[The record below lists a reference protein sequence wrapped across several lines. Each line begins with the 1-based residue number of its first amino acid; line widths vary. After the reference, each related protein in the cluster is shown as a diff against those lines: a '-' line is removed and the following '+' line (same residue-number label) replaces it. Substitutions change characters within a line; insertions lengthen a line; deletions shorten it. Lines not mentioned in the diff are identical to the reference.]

1 LALTIQVSTILLLQQ
16 IEKASRSQLFDCWA
30 EYDAC
35 YLQLIFADAVE
46 SEIFV
51 VDRIEGTAKDTSL
64 DLVLFVRKQLQLD
77 IRITGSDVGIA
88 SRQSD
93 ALDHGDV
100 EDAALRVVTVV
111 KQENSQGK
119 DNPLGSFN
127 QPWNMPSCN

>member
-1 LALTIQVSTILLLQQ
+1 ML
-16 IEKASRSQLFDCWA
+16 DCRA
-30 EYDAC
+30 EHDAC

-51 VDRIEGTAKDTSL
+51 VDRIEGTAEDTSL

-77 IRITGSDVGIA
+77 VRIAGSDVGIA

-100 EDAALRVVTVV
+100 EYAALRVVTVV
-111 KQENSQGK
+111 RQENSQGQ

-127 QPWNMPSCN
+127 QPWNMASCN